1 MPHTLTRCITLI
13 INLHFRHGIY
23 LEPDIIDMIDMID
36 NLICLFAYS
45 WLQTLY
51 ID

>member
-1 MPHTLTRCITLI
+1 MPHTLTGCITLI

-23 LEPDIIDMIDMID
+23 LEPDITC
-36 NLICLFAYS
+36 CLFAYS